1 MFPPSSQEYF
11 MSGTSKADASKLI
24 VEWTN
29 QHGCGGNED
38 TNPHKLNCNVV
49 IQYMDVDPKEEAFG
63 KLSEGGF
70 RDGTNTNTQNFN
82 ANAGG
87 KHPS

>member
-1 MFPPSSQEYF
+1 
-11 MSGTSKADASKLI
+11 MSGATSADASRLV

-38 TNPHKLNCNVV
+38 NTPHKLNCDVV
-49 IQYMDVDPKEEAFG
+49 IQYMDVDPKDPSYSQQS
-63 KLSEGGF
+63 SEGGM
-70 RDGTNTNTQNFN
+70 RDGVNTNTQNYN

-87 KHPS
+87 IIATTLLIKNTAY